1 MLVRYLCSSVSK
13 ELRSHMINMEKVQL
27 KCGRSTIYSVK
38 LVYAVSDNLDSF
50 YAMFYNTEST
60 QTVNVNSCNTS
71 YLRNVP
77 FRQQLITMRI
87 LN

>member
-1 MLVRYLCSSVSK
+1 MRYFCNSVSK
-13 ELRSHMINMEKVQL
+13 ELCSHMINMEKVQL
-27 KCGRSTIYSVK
+27 KCGKPTIYSIK

-77 FRQQLITMRI
+77 FIQQLITMRI